1 MSKKKVAV
9 ENYQISN
16 NFLTTSIGRRK
27 AIEKLSAHEGLQTFY
42 TPFGLADSMVNGHT
56 DGTIRVFFN
65 LEFLEVLLNRKKDMS
80 KVQYVGDTERKCRFA
95 KILYKVETV
104 LIDKE
109 NWDIILKG
117 KKQIGEFF
125 VGCKMNQAADVTFS
139 NPPYS
144 NKDLQIILVLAKS
157 NLLKKLI
164 CVHPCTWLIE
174 MKTRLG
180 FGGLK
185 LFKNFRECIRNHLE
199 RVMFF
204 DPNPVFSTGITT
216 DCVISETDFTKKI
229 KKIKVKF
236 SKDLSFIEIDD
247 IDDITFHERNWVY
260 LRDLKD
266 KLVKYIEK
274 NGNFE
279 HKRISTQEAK
289 EKYSDKFFVQFAAMT
304 KNSGA
309 YGKENKIKD
318 EKSTFYI
325 FWQLKI
331 NKDGNGLKCSTKSY
345 DKGEIVYIFDTEK
358 EKNNFLEIT
367 KTDFMRFCLSILKIN
382 SHLNSG
388 ELSLVPWLNFT
399 QEWDDDKLFSFFG
412 YAKGHPIRE
421 YAKTFL
427 PDYHNLYPNG
437 KSY

>member
-139 NPPYS
+139 NPPY
-144 NKDLQIILVLAKS
+144 NGNMDLKVIIALHEAG
-157 NLLKKLI
+157 LLKKLI
-164 CVHPCTWLIE
+164 CVHPSSWLVTTKTQLGEKTGDHLYRKFRSTIKDYIE
-174 MKTRLG
+174 RIEFFNGNIVFNIGLFVPCIIDCFG
-180 FGGLK
+180 FSQK
-185 LFKNFRECIRNHLE
+185 RSCQ
-199 RVMFF
+199 
-204 DPNPVFSTGITT
+204 
-216 DCVISETDFTKKI
+216 
-229 KKIKVKF
+229 IKVKEISGIQRSVQNIDEVTLHGKFWYLIKDLMQKLKVENCSQKYTSSVKVPKDGFYIQLPNIRGHVDKNTMVYEDFYTLIQKDAENNKSITNDSNRTIVF
-236 SKDLSFIEIDD
+236 SFNSCKEQENFLNYLQTDFVRLCLSITKINPGIGLTELSFI
-247 IDDITFHERNWVY
+247 
-260 LRDLKD
+260 
-266 KLVKYIEK
+266 
-274 NGNFE
+274 
-279 HKRISTQEAK
+279 
-289 EKYSDKFFVQFAAMT
+289 
-304 KNSGA
+304 
-309 YGKENKIKD
+309 
-318 EKSTFYI
+318 
-325 FWQLKI
+325 
-331 NKDGNGLKCSTKSY
+331 
-345 DKGEIVYIFDTEK
+345 
-358 EKNNFLEIT
+358 
-367 KTDFMRFCLSILKIN
+367 
-382 SHLNSG
+382 
-388 ELSLVPWLNFT
+388 PWLDFT